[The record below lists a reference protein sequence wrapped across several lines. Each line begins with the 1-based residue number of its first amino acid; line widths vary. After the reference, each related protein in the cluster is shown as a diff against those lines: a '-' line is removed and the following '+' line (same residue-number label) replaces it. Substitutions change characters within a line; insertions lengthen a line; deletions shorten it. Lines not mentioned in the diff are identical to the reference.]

1 MEDGM
6 RNRMVVGVL
15 FSGLVVCAC
24 GGSGGSG
31 DSVKAGPTAP
41 TPSSPATPVS
51 QNGCSATYTCP
62 TTDANGGANPT
73 TPTLDRLTVS
83 NGTSTSCRADFY
95 RNSPS
100 PPINIEFTVRN
111 AQRFNNWRTKQ
122 DSATPYVST
131 SPGAGLAETA
141 GPYQAVA
148 TLGGPGLGQSSGE
161 TFSQNL
167 VIELITA
174 GPNSPPFNTIPAV
187 AACGVT
193 LYGYT
198 TPGK

>member
-1 MEDGM
+1 MSS
-6 RNRMVVGVL
+6 RILVVVL
-15 FSGLVVCAC
+15 FGGLVAYAC
-24 GGSGGSG
+24 GGSGASG
-31 DSVKAGPTAP
+31 TVGPTAP
-41 TPSSPATPVS
+41 TPSSPAPPVS
-51 QNGCSATYTCP
+51 QNGCSATYACP

-95 RNSPS
+95 RNSQS

-122 DSATPYVST
+122 DGGAPPYVST
-131 SPGAGLAETA
+131 SPGSGIAETS

-148 TLGGPGLGQSSGE
+148 TLGGRGLGQSSGE

-167 VIELITA
+167 VIELITVGPNA
-174 GPNSPPFNTIPAV
+174 GPFDTIPAV